1 VAMTSWMSWEGGV
14 DLCGATRRGLAAP
27 NVVLNV
33 GRMVHTP
40 AGSAPCGMIV
50 WQPDP
55 AAPPALAG
63 FFSPLIKVGR
73 YFGPSL
79 FAGTPFEAAGVMK
92 ASIEVVVGRD
102 GVGTKVILG
111 DHTFVSR
118 LSGLGPL
125 ERIERAPTAATPFWQ
140 QALEA
145 AAARATLE
153 VDGQE
158 VPLFLPPVGIGGGP
172 AACWSP
178 AGLYAR

>member
-1 VAMTSWMSWEGGV
+1 MAMTSWMSWEGGV
-14 DLCGATRRGLAAP
+14 DLCAATRRGLAAP

-40 AGSAPCGMIV
+40 AGSAPCGMIL

-79 FAGTPFEAAGVMK
+79 FAGTPFERAGVMK
-92 ASIEVVVGRD
+92 ASIEVVVGPN
-102 GVGTKVILG
+102 GVGAKVIMG
-111 DHTFVSR
+111 DHTFVWR
-118 LSGLGPL
+118 LAGLGPL
-125 ERIERAPTAATPFWQ
+125 EKIERAPCAATPFWQ
-140 QALEA
+140 QGLEA
-145 AAARATLE
+145 AASRATLE

-158 VPLFLPPVGIGGGP
+158 VPLFLPAVGISGGP
-172 AACWSP
+172 PALFSP
-178 AGLYAR
+178 VGLYAR